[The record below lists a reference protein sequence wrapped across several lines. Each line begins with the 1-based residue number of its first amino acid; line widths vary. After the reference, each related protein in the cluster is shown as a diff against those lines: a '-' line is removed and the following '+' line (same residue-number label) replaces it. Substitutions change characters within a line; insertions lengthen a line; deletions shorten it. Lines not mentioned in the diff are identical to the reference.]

1 MEIKRMSKRIRTKD
15 RDHDDY
21 DLSVR
26 YLYKVGRY
34 KYLTLSEARAKLA
47 KYKIVS
53 RQLFSN
59 ESLINY

>member
-15 RDHDDY
+15 RDQDDY

-34 KYLTLSEARAKLA
+34 KNLTLSEARTKLA

-59 ESLINY
+59 ESLINF

>member
-15 RDHDDY
+15 RDYDDY

-26 YLYKVGRY
+26 YLYKVGIY

-47 KYKIVS
+47 KYKIIS

>member
-15 RDHDDY
+15 RDQDDY

-34 KYLTLSEARAKLA
+34 KNLTLSEARAKLA
-47 KYKIVS
+47 KYKIAS
-53 RQLFSN
+53 QQLYSD
-59 ESLINY
+59 ESLINF